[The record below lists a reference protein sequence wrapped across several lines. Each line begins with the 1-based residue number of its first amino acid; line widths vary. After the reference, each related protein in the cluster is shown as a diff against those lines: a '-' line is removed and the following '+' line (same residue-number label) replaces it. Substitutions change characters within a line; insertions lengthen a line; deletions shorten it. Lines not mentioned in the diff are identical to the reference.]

1 MSLISM
7 ISTMNLSDK
16 LALNQLLAAS
26 IAKEIGTGP
35 VATGKKSKKDPNA
48 PKRAAAP
55 GVLAW
60 NAFIKHCKTT
70 QPTLFEG
77 IKLEKDR
84 LAICGGIKEKDLPA
98 YQAWVAEFIKTLPAL
113 PAAPASAPASA
124 PSSDT
129 ENKPEEVK
137 ASKPKKE
144 KSDEQKAAEK
154 QKRKEK
160 ADAKK
165 ATASAPAPVA
175 FAEATEGDMIKKTI
189 KGKQYLMDPES
200 GNLYATDS
208 KHQSVGDYVGK
219 FNADDDANPID
230 FDAEE

>member
-1 MSLISM
+1 
-7 ISTMNLSDK
+7 MNLTDK

-26 IAKEIGTGP
+26 IAKEIGTAP
-35 VATGKKSKKDPNA
+35 VTGAKKSKKDPNA
-48 PKRAAAP
+48 PKRPAAN

-98 YQAWVAEFIKTLPAL
+98 YQAWVAEFIKNIPA
-113 PAAPASAPASA
+113 ASAPASA
-124 PSSDT
+124 PSSAPSSDT
-129 ENKPEEVK
+129 EDKPAEVK

-165 ATASAPAPVA
+165 VSAPSAPAPA
-175 FAEATEGDMIKKTI
+175 AEATEGDMIKKTI
-189 KGKQYLMDPES
+189 KGKHYLMDPES

-208 KHQSVGDYVGK
+208 NHQSVGDYVGK
-219 FNADDDANPID
+219 FNADDETTPID

>member
-1 MSLISM
+1 M
-7 ISTMNLSDK
+7 ISTLNLTDK

-26 IAKEIGTGP
+26 IAKEIGTAP
-35 VATGKKSKKDPNA
+35 VTAGKKSKKDPNA

-98 YQAWVAEFIKTLPAL
+98 YQAWVAEFIKNIPA
-113 PAAPASAPASA
+113 ASAPASA

-129 ENKPEEVK
+129 EDKPAEVK
-137 ASKPKKE
+137 ASKPK

-165 ATASAPAPVA
+165 ATASSPAAAPAPS
-175 FAEATEGDMIKKTI
+175 AEATEGDMIKKTI
-189 KGKQYLMDPES
+189 KGKHYLMDPES

>member
-7 ISTMNLSDK
+7 ISTMNLTDK

-26 IAKEIGTGP
+26 IAKEIGTAP
-35 VATGKKSKKDPNA
+35 VVAKKSKKDPNA
-48 PKRAAAP
+48 PKRPAAN

-60 NAFIKHCKTT
+60 NAFIKHCKTS

-98 YQAWVAEFIKTLPAL
+98 YQAWVAEFIKNIPAL
-113 PAAPASAPASA
+113 PTP

-129 ENKPEEVK
+129 EDKPAEVK

-144 KSDEQKAAEK
+144 KSDEQKAADK

-165 ATASAPAPVA
+165 VTAPASSAPAPA
-175 FAEATEGDMIKKTI
+175 AEATEGDMIKKTI
-189 KGKQYLMDPES
+189 KGKHYLMDPES

-219 FNADDDANPID
+219 FNADDETTPID

>member
-7 ISTMNLSDK
+7 ISTLNLTDK

-26 IAKEIGTGP
+26 IAKEITAAP
-35 VATGKKSKKDPNA
+35 AALAGKKAKDPNA
-48 PKRAAAP
+48 PKRGAAP

-98 YQAWVAEFIKTLPAL
+98 YQAWVADFIKNLPSG
-113 PAAPASAPASA
+113 PASAPASA
-124 PSSDT
+124 PASDT
-129 ENKPEEVK
+129 EEKPTEAK
-137 ASKPKKE
+137 PTKPKKV
-144 KSDEQKAAEK
+144 KTDE

-160 ADAKK
+160 SDAKV
-165 ATASAPAPVA
+165 AAPVT
-175 FAEATEGDMIKKTI
+175 EATEGDMIQKTI
-189 KGKQYLMDPES
+189 KGKHYLMDPES

-208 KHQSVGDYVGK
+208 KYQAVGDYVGK
-219 FNADDDANPID
+219 FNATDDAAPID
-230 FDAEE
+230 FEAEE

>member
-7 ISTMNLSDK
+7 ISTLNLTDK

-26 IAKEIGTGP
+26 IAKEITAAP
-35 VATGKKSKKDPNA
+35 AALANKKAKDPNA

-98 YQAWVAEFIKTLPAL
+98 YQAWVAEFIKNLPS
-113 PAAPASAPASA
+113 APASAPASA
-124 PSSDT
+124 PTSDT
-129 ENKPEEVK
+129 EDKPTEAK
-137 ASKPKKE
+137 PSKPKKE

-165 ATASAPAPVA
+165 AAPPAPSAPAS
-175 FAEATEGDMIKKTI
+175 ATEGDMIQKTI
-189 KGKQYLMDPES
+189 KGKHYLMDPES

-208 KHQSVGDYVGK
+208 KYESVGDYVGK
-219 FNADDDANPID
+219 FNATDDAAPID
-230 FDAEE
+230 FEAEE